1 MNEEVLPRLVAMGY
15 LEKGLVFKYAKRL
28 EMSDQDQIKLYD
40 FITDKYEVSA
50 DEIEKTFGVVVG
62 KQINLVPEGGGGGG
76 MTGNDDDNHIMSD
89 EEYYKRYGHRRGE
102 PANFFRGRQ

>member
-1 MNEEVLPRLVAMGY
+1 MTNTIIWTVAI
-15 LEKGLVFKYAKRL
+15 LTCLGLVLSLVLFWVARKFKVEEDPR
-28 EMSDQDQIKLYD
+28 I
-40 FITDKYEVSA
+40 

-62 KQINLVPEGGGGGG
+62 KQINLIEGGGGGG
-76 MTGNDDDNHIMSD
+76 GATGGDDDHHIMSD